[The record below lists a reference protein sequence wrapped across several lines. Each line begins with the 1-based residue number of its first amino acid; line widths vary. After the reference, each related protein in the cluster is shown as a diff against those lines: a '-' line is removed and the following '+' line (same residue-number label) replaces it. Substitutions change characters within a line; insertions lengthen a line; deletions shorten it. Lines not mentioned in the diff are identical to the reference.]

1 MNILGLLNIYIIRI
15 MYIMLSWVFALYLN
29 TIYHCAELSQ

>member
-15 MYIMLSWVFALYLN
+15 MYIMLSLAF
-29 TIYHCAELSQ
+29 TQLSQLMEPYK